1 MKFKYCFVTIFILI
15 VLIVI
20 HPTKESMICKQNFHC
35 EVKHEFC
42 NIIKLIEKFDIS
54 ETTKMDAFTLKL
66 SRSHYSTY
74 ITLDNKN
81 HFIMGAFSSPFS
93 IAESTY
99 LNKESIKFEKYKQR
113 KLSEY
118 SIDSIASP
126 FYTYLWLFI
135 YLLFAI
141 PILSALLKDIKNTK

>member
-66 SRSHYSTY
+66 LRSHYSTY

-93 IAESTY
+93 IDESTY